1 VFLQSARASPRP
13 RKKFEAATEVRRSS
27 RAKTTVSYKEDVS
40 YSFVRFVLVFLLS
53 SLLPAIMLCFKEDVS
68 LFKVVSF
75 TIAIW
80 CID

>member
-40 YSFVRFVLVFLLS
+40 YFARFAVFLLP
-53 SLLPAIMLCFKEDVS
+53 SLLLAIMLCFKEDVS